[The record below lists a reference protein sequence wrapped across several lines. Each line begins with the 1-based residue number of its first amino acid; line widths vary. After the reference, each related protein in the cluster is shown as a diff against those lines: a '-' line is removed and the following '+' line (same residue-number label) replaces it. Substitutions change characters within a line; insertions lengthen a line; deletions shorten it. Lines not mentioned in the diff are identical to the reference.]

1 MSQRKPIPDEL
12 FALINVQPIL
22 EGLPQSARD
31 LLIAESSLVVF
42 DKGEMM
48 IREDEENDF
57 LYLLLKGEA
66 EAVMNG
72 TVAGRLEAGD
82 IAGEISISG
91 ISPPIA
97 SLTAVEKVEAVA
109 FPEATIA
116 AVIGF
121 HPEFGQR
128 LKSAAISRIT
138 GR

>member
-1 MSQRKPIPDEL
+1 MPQSRPIPDEL
-12 FALINVQPIL
+12 FALIEVQPIM
-22 EGLPQSARD
+22 EGLPRSARD
-31 LLIAESSLVVF
+31 LLIAEATLMLF
-42 DKGEMM
+42 DKGETM
-48 IREDEENDF
+48 IREDEENGF
-57 LYLLLKGEA
+57 LFLLLKGEA

-82 IAGEISISG
+82 IAGEISVSG

-97 SLTAVEKVEAVA
+97 SLTAVDRVEAVA
-109 FPEATIA
+109 FPVATIS